1 MPGKSAEYRL
11 APEAKRDLEAIWLY
25 TLEEWGLEQANRY
38 TDKLTDVFAQLV
50 VGPQLGTAC
59 DHIRTGYRRRRVGRH
74 VVYYRMTDYG
84 IAVVRILH
92 DRMLPTRHLQEG

>member
-1 MPGKSAEYRL
+1 MPEKSAEYRL
-11 APEAKRDLEAIWLY
+11 TPEAKRDLEAIWLY

-38 TDKLTDVFAQLV
+38 TDELTDVFAQLAA
-50 VGPQLGTAC
+50 GPQLGTAC

-74 VVYYRMTDYG
+74 MVYYRMTDYG

-92 DRMLPTRHLQEG
+92 DRMLPTRHV